1 VSAHILVGRTVTSEP
16 GIGRTLPWRGR
27 WIGDDGRVP
36 AALPLTL
43 DDVWAAAGRLDGVI
57 TRTPCSP
64 SSTLSAITGVDVSVK
79 FENLQFTAS
88 FKERG
93 ARNRLELLDAD
104 ERRAGVIAASAGN
117 HAQGLARH
125 AALLGVPATIVM
137 PAQTPLTK
145 VSRTK
150 VLGARVEL
158 VGERFEDAAAHARHL
173 AETTGATIVH
183 PFDDP
188 VVMAGQGTVALEM
201 LADRPEIDTL
211 IVPIGGG
218 GLASGMAVAARGV
231 RPDVRVVGV
240 QVAGYAWASRH
251 QADRETVASAPTVAE
266 GIAVKVPGVVSAPI
280 IDALLDD
287 VVVVSEEAVER
298 AVGLYLEI
306 EKVVAEG
313 AGAASLAAVL
323 EHPGLFAGRRCGLV
337 LSGGNVD
344 LRLLATM
351 ALRSLATTH
360 RLAVLRI
367 LVDDRPG
374 ALAGVVQSIAASG
387 GNIVEVR
394 HVRHRAGLPS
404 RRAELEVEVETAS
417 EDELR
422 ALVDALHAA
431 GLEVQVQV

>member
-1 VSAHILVGRTVTSEP
+1 MSAE
-16 GIGRTLPWRGR
+16 LPF
-27 WIGDDGRVP
+27 
-36 AALPLTL
+36 TL
-43 DDVWAAAGRLDGVI
+43 DDVRAAAARLEGAVSW
-57 TRTPCSP
+57 TPCTP
-64 SSTLSAITGVDVSVK
+64 SSTLTAITGIDVAVK

-93 ARNRLELLDAD
+93 ARNRLELLDPAS
-104 ERRAGVIAASAGN
+104 RGAGVVAASAGN
-117 HAQGLARH
+117 HAQGVARH
-125 AALLGVPATIVM
+125 AALLGIPATIVM
-137 PAQTPLTK
+137 PAQTPNTK
-145 VSRTK
+145 VSRTR

-158 VGERFEDAAAHARHL
+158 VGERFEDAAAHALHL
-173 AETTGATIVH
+173 AESTGATIVH

-188 VVMAGQGTVALEM
+188 VVMAGQGTIALEM

-211 IVPIGGG
+211 VVPIGGG
-218 GLASGMAVAARGV
+218 GLASGMAVAAKGL
-231 RPDVRVVGV
+231 RPDIRVVGV
-240 QVAGYAWASRH
+240 QVAGYAWASRR
-251 QADRETVASAPTVAE
+251 AVERDAVPSSPTVAE
-266 GIAVKVPGVVSAPI
+266 GIAVKVPGAVSSFVI
-280 IDALLDD
+280 EALVDD

-323 EHPGLFAGRRCGLV
+323 EHPELFAGRRCGVV

-351 ALRSLATTH
+351 ALRSLATTQ

-374 ALAGVVQSIAASG
+374 ALAGVVRSIADSG

-404 RRAELEVEVETAS
+404 RRAELEVEVETAGA
-417 EDELR
+417 DELQT
-422 ALVDALHAA
+422 LVTGLRSA
-431 GLEVQVQV
+431 GLEVQILV

>member
-1 VSAHILVGRTVTSEP
+1 
-16 GIGRTLPWRGR
+16 
-27 WIGDDGRVP
+27 VP
-36 AALPLTL
+36 AELPFTL
-43 DDVWAAAGRLDGVI
+43 DDVRAAADRLDGAI
-57 TRTPCSP
+57 SRTPCTP

-93 ARNRLELLDAD
+93 ARNRLELLDAA
-104 ERRAGVIAASAGN
+104 ERRAGVVAASAGN
-117 HAQGLARH
+117 HAQGVARH
-125 AALLGVPATIVM
+125 AALLGIPATIVM
-137 PAQTPLTK
+137 PAQTPNTK

-150 VLGARVEL
+150 VLGAHVEL
-158 VGERFEDAAAHARHL
+158 VGERFEDAAAHARRL
-173 AETTGATIVH
+173 ADTTGATIVH

-211 IVPIGGG
+211 VVPIGGG
-218 GLASGMAVAARGV
+218 GLASGMAVAAKGL
-231 RPDVRVVGV
+231 RPDIRVVGV
-240 QVAGYAWASRH
+240 QVAGYAWAARRS
-251 QADRETVASAPTVAE
+251 ADRATVASAPTVAE
-266 GIAVKVPGVVSAPI
+266 GIAVKVPGLVSAPI
-280 IDALLDD
+280 IEELVDD

-323 EHPGLFAGRRCGLV
+323 EHPGLFAGQRCGLV

-351 ALRSLATTH
+351 ALRSLATTE

-374 ALAGVVQSIAASG
+374 ALAGVVRSIADSG

-404 RRAELEVEVETAS
+404 RRAELEVEVETAGA
-417 EDELR
+417 DER
-422 ALVDALHAA
+422 RTLVDALQRA
-431 GLEVQVQV
+431 GLEVQVLV

>member
-1 VSAHILVGRTVTSEP
+1 MDEDGTVTV
-16 GIGRTLPWRGR
+16 
-27 WIGDDGRVP
+27 D
-36 AALPLTL
+36 LPLGL
-43 DDVWAAAGRLDGVI
+43 DDVLSAVERLRGAVEH
-57 TRTPCSP
+57 TPCAR
-64 SSTLSAITGVDVSVK
+64 SSTLSAITGVDVVVK

-93 ARNRLELLDAD
+93 ARNRLMQLTD
-104 ERRAGVIAASAGN
+104 EQRAAGVVAASAGN

-137 PAQTPLTK
+137 PATTPLTK
-145 VSRTK
+145 VSRTR
-150 VLGARVEL
+150 VLGARVDL
-158 VGERFEDAAAHARHL
+158 VGERFEEAAAHAVHL

-188 VVMAGQGTVALEM
+188 QVMAGQGTVAVEM
-201 LADRPEIDTL
+201 LADQPAIDTL
-211 IVPIGGG
+211 VVPIGGG
-218 GLASGMAVAARGV
+218 GLISGMAVAACGL
-231 RPDVRVVGV
+231 RPDVRVIGV
-240 QVAGYAWASRH
+240 QGEGYDWAARRP
-251 QADRETVASAPTVAE
+251 RERPATTAPTVAE
-266 GIAVKVPGVVSAPI
+266 GIAVKQPGRFTSTVI
-280 IDALLDD
+280 EALVDD
-287 VVVVSEEAVER
+287 VVVVTDAAVER

-323 EHPGLFAGRRCGLV
+323 EHPDVFRGRTCGLV

-351 ALRSLATTH
+351 ALRSLATTQ

-367 LVDDRPG
+367 TVDDRPG
-374 ALAGVVQSIAASG
+374 ALAHVVQSIAASG

-404 RRAELEVEVETAS
+404 RRAELEVEVETAGAEETQS
-417 EDELR
+417 VVAALR
-422 ALVDALHAA
+422 AA
-431 GLEVQVQV
+431 GLDVLSEA